1 MPEIESIF
9 PTQTRPKPTS
19 SLHPQASLFPPTTQK
34 LAQKSIC
41 ISTANPEKMNAK
53 TPVEVGTRGTVGFLI
68 MKEIEYF
75 TNLESDKPQDQFT
88 EIASTSSHPK
98 PKFGSFTTTPGKKK
112 KGGGRKLIPNMCSTV
127 DVAKSN
133 RSKVTSGLSY
143 SNLKGDDVK
152 KLQA

>member
-1 MPEIESIF
+1 
-9 PTQTRPKPTS
+9 
-19 SLHPQASLFPPTTQK
+19 
-34 LAQKSIC
+34 
-41 ISTANPEKMNAK
+41 MNAK

>member
-1 MPEIESIF
+1 MD
-9 PTQTRPKPTS
+9 
-19 SLHPQASLFPPTTQK
+19 
-34 LAQKSIC
+34 
-41 ISTANPEKMNAK
+41 AK
-53 TPVEVGTRGTVGFLI
+53 TPIEVGTRGTVGFLI

-88 EIASTSSHPK
+88 EMASTSSHPK

-112 KGGGRKLIPNMCSTV
+112 KGGRKLIPNMCSTV

-133 RSKVTSGLSY
+133 RSNVTSGLSY
-143 SNLKGDDVK
+143 RNLKGDDVK